1 MPWPFCAISNK
12 KISTVSS
19 LLHGIGYAKVKVK
32 QTQGTIALIWLE
44 IICAWHIFLAISVIR

>member
-1 MPWPFCAISNK
+1 MLWPFCAISNK

-32 QTQGTIALIWLE
+32 QTQGTIAMIWLE
-44 IICAWHIFLAISVIR
+44 IIWA